1 MSPLA
6 HPIETPAPLVSGEV
20 GIRAIR
26 IRDARTLQR
35 LLTENRTWLEQWE
48 ATYPGGGGAV
58 PGSTPMRPVI
68 RALQRQQ
75 RDGAGITFVITYR
88 GQVVGQLSLS
98 DVSGGALRSASVGY
112 WVSQEVAGRGITPVA
127 VALAIDYAMTSL
139 RLHRIEICIRPENT
153 ASLRVV
159 EKLGMPPE
167 GRRLAYIHI
176 AGAWRD
182 HDSFA
187 VTSEEIPDGML
198 ARLGAAPLREG
209 AGTVQ

>member
-159 EKLGMPPE
+159 EKLGMRPE